1 MKRSHLL
8 GLQVGLLVIAGATT
22 AIGQP
27 ATTSKSTRAPL
38 LTTLFNA
45 ASDNENNAI
54 ISDIA
59 ALLQQPNS
67 TTAPSSVESALSALR
82 RQLSNGAPSIEDAAY
97 GITKAGLIPPDILN
111 LLNGYADSE
120 LNSLQN
126 KNPPPN
132 DNIYP
137 TKAPGDAPY
146 SLSEETLRSAIHIPS
161 SFEYGQNN
169 KTPIILVPGTAIP
182 AGTTFTFNFGKLGNT
197 HAVDPVWLNLPSAS
211 LSDAQ
216 VNAEF
221 VAYAINY
228 ISTQSKSNQPVT
240 ILSWSQGGLNTQ
252 WALKF
257 WPSTRSKVKD
267 FIAISPDFHGTV
279 IRTLVCPALSLLVC
293 TPALWQQGYNTSF
306 IRTLRAHDG
315 DSAYVPTTIIY
326 STFDEIVQPQSGP
339 FASALL
345 RDVRGVGVTAAHIQT
360 VCAGRVGGGFY
371 THEGLLYNP
380 LAWALAL
387 DAIAHDGPADL
398 DRIDRD
404 GVCGLMVAPELDLS
418 DLLGTEGL
426 LVIAV
431 MELVLYKPHTIAEP
445 PIMDYA
451 SS

>member
-1 MKRSHLL
+1 MKGSHLL

-27 ATTSKSTRAPL
+27 ATTSKTTTTTTTTPL

-45 ASDNENNAI
+45 ASNNENNAI

-59 ALLQQPNS
+59 ALLQQTYS
-67 TTAPSSVESALSALR
+67 TTAPSSVESALSALQ
-82 RQLSNGAPSIEDAAY
+82 RQLSNGAPSIEDAAH
-97 GITKAGLIPPDILN
+97 GITKAGLIPPDIF
-111 LLNGYADSE
+111 
-120 LNSLQN
+120 
-126 KNPPPN
+126 KP
-132 DNIYP
+132 IYP
-137 TKAPGDAPY
+137 TKAPGDASY
-146 SLSEETLRSAIHIPS
+146 SLSEETLRSAIHIPQ

-182 AGTTFTFNFGKLGNT
+182 AGTTFTFNFGKLGT
-197 HAVDPVWLNLPSAS
+197 SHAVDPVWLNLPSAS

-228 ISTQSKSNQPVT
+228 ISTKSNQPIP
-240 ILSWSQGGLNTQ
+240 ILTWSQGGLNTQ

-257 WPSTRSKVKD
+257 WPSTRSKVSD

-293 TPALWQQGYNTSF
+293 TPSLWQQGYNTSF
-306 IRTLRAHDG
+306 IRTLRANDG

-326 STFDEIVQPQSGP
+326 STVDEIVQPQSGP

-345 RDVRGVGVTAAHIQT
+345 SDVRGVGVTTAHLQT

-371 THEGLLYNP
+371 THEGVLYNP
-380 LAWALAL
+380 LAWVLAL

-404 GVCGLMVAPELDLS
+404 GVCGQMVAPELDLS
-418 DLLGTEGL
+418 DLLGTEAL
-426 LVIAV
+426 LVVAV
-431 MELVLYKPHTIAEP
+431 LELALYTPHTIAEP